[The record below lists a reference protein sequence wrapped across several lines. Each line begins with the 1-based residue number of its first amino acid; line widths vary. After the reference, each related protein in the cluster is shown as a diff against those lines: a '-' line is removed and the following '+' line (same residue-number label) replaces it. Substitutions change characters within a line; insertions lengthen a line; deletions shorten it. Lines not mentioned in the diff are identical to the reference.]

1 MFQRLLV
8 SSHGGRL
15 AAHPARLGRPFR
27 YWRARRAQFIIR
39 AMKIKML
46 EKLDLPPQSKVE
58 AELLKL
64 LAFNSR
70 PLSTTEIY
78 QRLADTF
85 GLTASQR
92 VARRQ
97 ATRLDPA
104 WNWLV
109 RRVMQRL
116 EAEGWAYRPERAA
129 WVVTQKGR
137 SQQQLRQQG
146 LPDIFAEEESV

>member
-1 MFQRLLV
+1 MKVNILEILE
-8 SSHGGRL
+8 L
-15 AAHPARLGRPFR
+15 PAQP
-27 YWRARRAQFIIR
+27 
-39 AMKIKML
+39 
-46 EKLDLPPQSKVE
+46 KVE

-64 LAFNSR
+64 LAVNSR

-78 QRLADTF
+78 RRLADAF

-109 RRVMQRL
+109 RRAMQRL

-129 WVVTQKGR
+129 WVVTKKGR
-137 SQQQLRQQG
+137 SQQHLRQHG
-146 LPDIFAEEESV
+146 LPTIFTAEESV

>member
-1 MFQRLLV
+1 
-8 SSHGGRL
+8 
-15 AAHPARLGRPFR
+15 
-27 YWRARRAQFIIR
+27 
-39 AMKIKML
+39 MKIKML

-146 LPDIFAEEESV
+146 LPDIFAEEESVWRFTRHLTTDKSAFANSRALSIDSVTDSSSGCES

>member
-8 SSHGGRL
+8 SSHGGRH

-39 AMKIKML
+39 VMKIKIL

-78 QRLADTF
+78 RRLADTF

-92 VARRQ
+92 VARSP
-97 ATRLDPA
+97 AAGLYPA
-104 WNWLV
+104 WDLLLQ
-109 RRVMQRL
+109 RVL
-116 EAEGWAYRPERAA
+116 
-129 WVVTQKGR
+129 
-137 SQQQLRQQG
+137 SQ
-146 LPDIFAEEESV
+146 D

>member
-1 MFQRLLV
+1 
-8 SSHGGRL
+8 
-15 AAHPARLGRPFR
+15 
-27 YWRARRAQFIIR
+27 
-39 AMKIKML
+39 MKVNIL
-46 EKLDLPPQSKVE
+46 EKLDLPPQPKVE
-58 AELLKL
+58 AELVKL
-64 LAFNSR
+64 LAFNLR

-78 QRLADTF
+78 WRLADTF

-109 RRVMQRL
+109 RRAMQRL

-129 WVVTQKGR
+129 WVVTEKGR
-137 SQQQLRQQG
+137 SHQQFRQHG
-146 LPDIFAEEESV
+146 LPDIFSEEESV

>member
-1 MFQRLLV
+1 
-8 SSHGGRL
+8 
-15 AAHPARLGRPFR
+15 
-27 YWRARRAQFIIR
+27 
-39 AMKIKML
+39 MKINIV
-46 EKLDLPPQSKVE
+46 EKLGLPPQPKVE

-64 LAFNSR
+64 LAVNSR

-78 QRLADTF
+78 RRLADAF

-92 VARRQ
+92 VARHQ

-109 RRVMQRL
+109 RRAMQRL

-129 WVVTQKGR
+129 WVVTEKGR
-137 SQQQLRQQG
+137 SQQQLRQHG
-146 LPDIFAEEESV
+146 FPDIFTEEESI

>member
-8 SSHGGRL
+8 SSHGGRH

-39 AMKIKML
+39 VMKIKIL

-78 QRLADTF
+78 RRLADTF

-104 WNWLV
+104 LNWPLP
-109 RRVMQRL
+109 RVLARV
-116 EAEGWAYRPERAA
+116 G
-129 WVVTQKGR
+129 G
-137 SQQQLRQQG
+137 G
-146 LPDIFAEEESV
+146 GGG